1 MNHIIKS
8 IFTLIFI
15 SFCNVG
21 VAQNKKATLILNDEL
36 ILKAYD
42 TSKINTIKGSFSKD
56 KFQNKRYLRIETKKG
71 KVFRGF
77 LMAYHKHGLFLL
89 DKRNIGFSYVD
100 YKYIKGIYFGRSY
113 GNWVGMSTA
122 GVAGLT
128 TIVGLAS
135 GDGYAIVYGWIA
147 GFVTATYGQIGTAL
161 AYGLYKGINN
171 CHWRIK
177 YNRKEGQE
185 VSDFIDSNIEK
196 FADIQNTT
204 ALTIQK
210 SVLKIDSIS
219 NSENTIYNTNKDTNL
234 IASGTQNDLN
244 QNNETKKTK
253 TLPSKVSFLEGLEFE
268 KNDGVGI
275 EWVLKN
281 FDPKSVNEGTLMKD
295 FKNLKG
301 IQIAQNQL
309 LKLNTSSLQF
319 LALII
324 CESGGY
330 DIKALLKLTDK
341 QIKEIVFYEPSI
353 VDPVTPQSVIDKSYI
368 SEIDL
373 QNLQVIYS
381 ELKSR

>member
-1 MNHIIKS
+1 MNHLIKS
-8 IFTLIFI
+8 LFTLIFI
-15 SFCNVG
+15 SLCATG
-21 VAQNKKATLILNDEL
+21 QAQNRKSTLILNDEL

-42 TSKINTIKGSFSKD
+42 TSKINTIKGSFSKQ
-56 KFQNKRYLRIETKKG
+56 KFQNKRYLRIETQKG
-71 KVFRGF
+71 KTFRGF
-77 LMAYHKHGLFLL
+77 LMAYHKNGLFLL
-89 DKRNIGFSYVD
+89 DKRNTGFSYVD

-113 GNWVGMSTA
+113 GNWVAVSSSGAAGIVTFFGFIA
-122 GVAGLT
+122 GVDYPL
-128 TIVGLAS
+128 L
-135 GDGYAIVYGWIA
+135 YGWIS
-147 GFVTATYGQIGTAL
+147 GIFTASYGQLGTAL

-171 CHWRIK
+171 CHWRIS

-204 ALTIQK
+204 TLTIQK
-210 SVLKIDSIS
+210 SVPKIDSIS

-234 IASGTQNDLN
+234 IASGTQNDVN

-268 KNDGVGI
+268 KNDGVSI

-281 FDPKSVNEGTLMKD
+281 FDSKSVNEGTLMKD

-301 IQIAQNQL
+301 IQITQNQL

-353 VDPVTPQSVIDKSYI
+353 IDPVTPQSVIDKSYI

-373 QNLQVIYS
+373 QNLQAIYS